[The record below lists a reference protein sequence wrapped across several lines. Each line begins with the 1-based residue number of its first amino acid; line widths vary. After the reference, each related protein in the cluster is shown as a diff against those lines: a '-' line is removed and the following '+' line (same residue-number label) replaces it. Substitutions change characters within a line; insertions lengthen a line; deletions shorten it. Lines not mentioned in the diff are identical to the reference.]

1 MKPGD
6 FPGLQNQWL
15 GDPERW
21 VRFPSA
27 SANFT
32 CGLMPLIA
40 RPAAAGVSWVA
51 GEAQLLQV
59 RRESAARGHPSRS

>member
-1 MKPGD
+1 MKSGD

-27 SANFT
+27 SAI
-32 CGLMPLIA
+32 PLY
-40 RPAAAGVSWVA
+40 RSRQRHQQFAAVPVTLCAPRFVI
-51 GEAQLLQV
+51 
-59 RRESAARGHPSRS
+59 